1 MPKQVELI
9 ALRYSPWSERAL
21 WALDHHRI
29 AYRLVPHE
37 PVIGER
43 KLRRIVGPRE
53 GRHTVPVLL
62 TGDET
67 LTESWDIA
75 RYADRVGGSTPL
87 IPDARTSEV
96 REYNDRVD
104 RAMEAGRALL
114 ARRLLASPAARD
126 ETLPKQIPRGVRV
139 LLRPMTWLGTRWF
152 AQKYAVGAHAPEKA
166 VLEIRSLLD
175 AVRLALGGRDY
186 LLGAFS
192 YADIVV
198 AGALQGVVPV
208 AHEFIRLGPASREA
222 WTNATLA
229 ADYADLVAWRDRLYA
244 NHRRR

>member
-1 MPKQVELI
+1 M
-9 ALRYSPWSERAL
+9 

-37 PVIGER
+37 PVLGER

-62 TGDET
+62 TGEET

-75 RYADRVGGSTPL
+75 RYADKVGGSEAL
-87 IPDARTSEV
+87 IPEARASEV
-96 REYNDRVD
+96 RDYNDRVD

-114 ARRLLASPAARD
+114 ARRLLEDPAARD
-126 ETLPKQIPRGVRV
+126 ETLPRQIPRGVRV

-152 AQKYAVGAHAPEKA
+152 AHKYAVGAYAPEKA

-175 AVRLALGGRDY
+175 SVRGALAGRDY
-186 LLGAFS
+186 LLGGFS

-198 AGALQGVVPV
+198 SGVLQAVVPV
-208 AHEFIRLGPASREA
+208 AHEFIRLGPASRKA
-222 WTNATLA
+222 WTNPALA

-244 NHRRR
+244 RHRRR